1 MPREMSRR
9 HADELC
15 RPGQVSGS
23 EPGNWSVASDGQYRY
38 DVEGCRLARPTAIS
52 QFKAAV
58 GAVGRPDG
66 RVRVEDG
73 VEACVVA
80 ARVVRGVDRLRDCQC
95 DEVSAKWAC
104 LLGLRPACLNQR

>member
-1 MPREMSRR
+1 MR
-9 HADELC
+9 AA
-15 RPGQVSGS
+15 GS
-23 EPGNWSVASDGQYRY
+23 EADNIGYVPIVDVRVAALGL
-38 DVEGCRLARPTAIS
+38 RLARGRAIAAVA

-58 GAVGRPDG
+58 GAVCRPDG